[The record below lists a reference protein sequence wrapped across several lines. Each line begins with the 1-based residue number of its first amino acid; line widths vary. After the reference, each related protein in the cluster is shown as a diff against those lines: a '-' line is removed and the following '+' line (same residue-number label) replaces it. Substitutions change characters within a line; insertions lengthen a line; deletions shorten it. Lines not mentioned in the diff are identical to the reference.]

1 MIIQTHMRY
10 KSSLHATIIKADGAR
25 IELGDLDKGKSLW
38 RRFVDRV
45 GFDQRGLVTNAGA
58 FYLTETFVSDSSE
71 PLDVFVQHDCGT
83 GNTAAAVTQTALV
96 SPAGTARVA
105 GTNTA
110 SNSVPGS
117 PTLTSV
123 ATINFTGTLA
133 IVEWGLF
140 SASSSGTMW
149 DRRVFSAIN
158 VTNGDAIQFT
168 YVLTVASGG
177 S

>member
-1 MIIQTHMRY
+1 MLIQNHMRY
-10 KSSLHATIIKADGAR
+10 KSSLHATLIKADGLR
-25 IELGDLDKGKSLW
+25 IELGDLDQRKPW
-38 RRFVDRV
+38 WQRTWERIH
-45 GFDQRGLVTNAGA
+45 FDERGLVTNAGA

-71 PLDVFVQHDCGT
+71 PLDVFVNMDCGT

-96 SPAGTARVA
+96 TPYGGSRATAV
-105 GTNTA
+105 NTA

-117 PTLTSV
+117 PTMTSV
-123 ATINFTGTLA
+123 GTISFSGSFA

-158 VTNGDAIQFT
+158 VVNGDSIQFT